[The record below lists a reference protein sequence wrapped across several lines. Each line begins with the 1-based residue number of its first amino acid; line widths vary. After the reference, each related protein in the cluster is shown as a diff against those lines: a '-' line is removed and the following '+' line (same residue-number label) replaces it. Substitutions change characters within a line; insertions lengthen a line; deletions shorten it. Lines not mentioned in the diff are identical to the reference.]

1 MPGDTAKDLVVRLAF
16 EHGDTR
22 QQISAITNELKL
34 LDSGLAASAA
44 MAAGFSGTLNQ
55 AKAESAGLKQA
66 VGLQRQMVE
75 KYGEAIAE
83 ANERLKKSTQAH
95 EEQGQRIEDLKTKHA
110 DLIAKK
116 TKLAAAMEAEA
127 KASGDNSM
135 AYLEIDA
142 KMDALIVSIFI
153 INTLI

>member
-1 MPGDTAKDLVVRLAF
+1 MIRMVVRLAF
-16 EHGDTR
+16 EHGDTK

-55 AKAESAGLKQA
+55 AKAESADLKQA

-95 EEQGQRIEDLKTKHA
+95 EEQGQRIEALK
-110 DLIAKK
+110 AKQAALTAEK
-116 TKLAAAMEAEA
+116 EKLAAAMAAEK
-127 KASGDNSM
+127 KAAGDNSM